1 MSDKKLTIDEVIAL
15 VKNVL
20 ISENNAFVYSAEPSS
35 DGDYCLMVI
44 EGDVSLKA
52 LKAIAKAVGDEPI
65 IGGEES
71 NQINLFFRIPTEDE
85 VNSGDDD
92 DDDESEEDKAP
103 RIPENMRHDEE
114 YYDSKDVVIPGTE
127 MNCSNTEQC
136 EKIKAW
142 MKETSHIPI
151 VYIRLSDGLHVE
163 VSDIYD
169 RKAKDVLTRDE
180 VVGNDGRKYKLEN
193 PDNLFPIGSSIC
205 VRATCIETGRNDVYG
220 LDFFV

>member
-1 MSDKKLTIDEVIAL
+1 MKDKKLTIDEVIAL

-44 EGDVSLKA
+44 EGDVSLKT
-52 LKAIAKAVGDEPI
+52 LKAIAKAVCDEPI
-65 IGGEES
+65 ISGEEYS
-71 NQINLFFRIPTEDE
+71 QINLFFRIPTEDK
-85 VNSGDDD
+85 VNSGD

-103 RIPENMRHDEE
+103 CIPENMRHDEE

-205 VRATCIETGRNDVYG
+205 VRATCIETGRGDVYD

>member
-1 MSDKKLTIDEVIAL
+1 MSNKKLTIDEVIAL

-20 ISENNAFVYSAEPSS
+20 LSEDNAFVYSAEPSS
-35 DGDYCLMVI
+35 DGNYCLMVI
-44 EGDVSLKA
+44 DGDVSLKA
-52 LKAIAKAVGDEPI
+52 LNAIAKAVGDEPI
-65 IGGEES
+65 IGGQECT
-71 NQINLFFRIPTEDE
+71 QINLFFRIPTEDK

-92 DDDESEEDKAP
+92 DESEENKAP
-103 RIPENMRHDEE
+103 RILDDMRHDEE
-114 YYDSKDVVIPGTE
+114 YYDSKDVVIPDTE

-205 VRATCIETGRNDVYG
+205 VRATCIETGRNDVYD

>member
-1 MSDKKLTIDEVIAL
+1 MAGKFTIEEVEAL
-15 VKNVL
+15 IKNVL
-20 ISENNAFVYSAEPSS
+20 MCENNVIVVSVEPNRDGEYCTVIL
-35 DGDYCLMVI
+35 DGDVNL
-44 EGDVSLKA
+44 STLN
-52 LKAIAKAVGDEPI
+52 AIAKAVGDEPI
-65 IGGEES
+65 IGGEDY
-71 NQINLFFRIPTEDE
+71 NKINLFFRIPNENDINTGE
-85 VNSGDDD
+85 DDD
-92 DDDESEEDKAP
+92 PELEKKSASAISDELRHKDEFYNSED
-103 RIPENMRHDEE
+103 M
-114 YYDSKDVVIPGTE
+114 VIPDTE

-205 VRATCIETGRNDVYG
+205 VRATCIETGRNDVYD